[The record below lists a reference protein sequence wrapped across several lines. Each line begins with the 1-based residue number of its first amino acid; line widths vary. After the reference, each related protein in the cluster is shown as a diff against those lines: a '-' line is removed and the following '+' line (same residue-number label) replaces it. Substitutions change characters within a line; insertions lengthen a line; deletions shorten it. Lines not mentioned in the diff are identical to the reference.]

1 MLKIFLSSHGRL
13 ASGMKS
19 SLDILLGNSDN
30 VTIFDAYINE
40 SKIQDKLD
48 EFYQKISMDDQVLL
62 LSDIYGG
69 SINQA
74 MCLYLDK
81 PNTFLVAGVNLALV
95 IELAIRQDHISESEL
110 ENLIKQSRSMMRLVK
125 IDLSSNDNNED
136 FFKK

>member
-13 ASGMKS
+13 ASGMKN
-19 SLDILLGNSDN
+19 SLDILLGCSDN
-30 VTIFDAYINE
+30 VTIFDAYIDE
-40 SKIQDKLD
+40 SKVQDKLD
-48 EFYQKISMDDQVLL
+48 EFYQKVKIDDQVLL

-69 SINQA
+69 SINQV
-74 MCLYLDK
+74 MCLYLNK

-125 IDLSSNDNNED
+125 IDLSSNDMNED
-136 FFKK
+136 FF